1 MKNNNNSDAQNDASV
16 AEAEPSSAPQST
28 DDADASDADTQ
39 HSVTA
44 EQATPAESRE
54 KRTAKQILRHYA
66 HRYFIEAFTGM
77 ALGLFCT
84 LIIGTII
91 GEIGFLINKAGKNAF
106 GDILSY
112 IGTIAKSLMGAGIGV
127 GIAHSLKSKKL
138 TSFSA
143 AVAGT
148 VGANITNIFALS
160 GIHIYGASAAPAIG
174 IGDPVGAFVA
184 SVFAIEIAN
193 LVEGKTPVD
202 IIVIPLT
209 AIFAGTIG
217 AIALGIPFGILF
229 ALLGKGV
236 SLAIGW
242 EPVSFGILVSV
253 IMGLLLT
260 LPTSSAA
267 FGVMIFNSSLI
278 NTPELIY
285 NAQIGAAAA
294 CAGCCAHMVG
304 FAVASFREN
313 RWGGLVSQGIGT
325 SMLQIPNLGKNAR
338 ILIPAVVASAVAGP
352 LASAAFKITCDAMGS
367 GMGTAGLVGVI
378 QTFITSLNNGIAW
391 WYILIAVLVCYIIV
405 PAAVALGVS
414 ELMRKKHWIKFG
426 DMKI

>member
-1 MKNNNNSDAQNDASV
+1 MDDIEK
-16 AEAEPSSAPQST
+16 APEGPTETT
-28 DDADASDADTQ
+28 DTAAPATDADRSADPDPAPAPTDADTPN
-39 HSVTA
+39 
-44 EQATPAESRE
+44 EKPAPEKR
-54 KRTAKQILRHYA
+54 KRTAREIIKYFA

-91 GEIGFLINKAGKNAF
+91 AQLGAFDDNPFCLILKNIGN
-106 GDILSY
+106 
-112 IGTIAKSLMGAGIGV
+112 IAKSLMGAGIGV

-138 TSFSA
+138 TGFSA
-143 AVAGT
+143 AVAGI

-160 GIHIYGASAAPAIG
+160 GIHIYGAAQNPSIG

-184 SVFAIEIAN
+184 AVAAIEIAD

-202 IIVIPLT
+202 IIVVPLT
-209 AIFAGTIG
+209 AIAVGTVG

-242 EPVSFGILVSV
+242 EPISFGILIAV

-278 NTPELIY
+278 NTPELTQ
-285 NAQIGAAAA
+285 NAQLGAAAA

-304 FAVASFREN
+304 FAVASFRDN
-313 RWGGLVSQGIGT
+313 GWGGLVSQGLGT
-325 SMLQIPNLGKNAR
+325 SMLQIPNLGKNPR
-338 ILIPAVVASAVAGP
+338 ILIPAVAASAVAGP
-352 LASAAFKITCDAMGS
+352 LASAAFRIVCDATGS

-378 QTFITSLNNGIAW
+378 ETFITSMNNGISW
-391 WYILIAVLVCYIIV
+391 WYTLIAVLVCYIIV
-405 PAAVALGVS
+405 PAAIALGVS
-414 ELMRKKHWIKFG
+414 ELMRKKHWIKPG